1 MTSHLS
7 RAARVET
14 FRSLHRREGGFL
26 IPNAWDV
33 GGARFAERA
42 RLRGDRH
49 DQRRP
54 GVEPG
59 PPDGGAG
66 REAALANARAIAAAI
81 PVPVSADLENG
92 FGPSAEAVVETV
104 RQAADA
110 GLAGLSIEDASGE
123 AQAPIYDFAHA
134 VERIA
139 AAAEANRALAT
150 PLVLTARAENFLHG
164 RPDLDDTIRRL
175 TAFAQAGADV
185 LYAPG
190 LPDLAAVR
198 AVCSAVGSPVN
209 VLAGGGSPPWSAAE
223 IFAAGA
229 QRISVGSS
237 LARVALG
244 GLLDAA
250 RAMRETGDFT
260 WADRQP
266 RFGDLNSALTHSGDQ

>member
-33 GGARFAERA
+33 GGARLLSGLGFEAIATTSAGLAWSLGR
-42 RLRGDRH
+42 
-49 DQRRP
+49 
-54 GVEPG
+54 
-59 PPDGGAG
+59 PDGGAG